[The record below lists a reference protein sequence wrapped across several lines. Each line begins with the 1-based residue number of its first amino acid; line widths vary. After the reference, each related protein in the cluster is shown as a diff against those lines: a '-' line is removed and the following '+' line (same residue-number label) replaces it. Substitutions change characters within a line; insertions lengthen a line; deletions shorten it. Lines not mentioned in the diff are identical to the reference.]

1 MAKMRVEDLADEV
14 ERDPELAARLKEN
27 PKKVLEELGRRQRPA
42 YERDQWVYRIV
53 VLSLG
58 LAVLIAALGAVI
70 LQYNGHDSPAILVAL
85 GSGAIGALA
94 GLLAP
99 SPGGA

>member
-1 MAKMRVEDLADEV
+1 MAGMRVQDLASEL
-14 ERDPELAARLKEN
+14 ERNPDLAARLKED
-27 PKKVLEELGRRQRPA
+27 PQKALKDLSRQRPI
-42 YERDQWVYRIV
+42 YERDAWVYRIV

-58 LAVLIAALGAVI
+58 VAILIAAVGAVV